1 MDELPRPCLSTSQRR
16 ILKFISIKIYSIIN
30 IQRWKLKQ
38 LWQKI
43 IKRSWSRSEF
53 LFHACWTVENK
64 IRTPCSTL
72 TSNFIRALSMLS
84 GMFLPWNRIFTKSRG
99 CRSRVDAAPPLTPA
113 TRCSHFK
120 WRNIPLTGGVTL
132 ASFTC
137 DLLMVRLSGVWL
149 SLYMNILN
157 NTWNVSKICK
167 TYTTLKVKERRILL
181 HFHTS
186 LSYVYS
192 ITTRSHFDVTSQAIR
207 VIFLSVM

>member
-1 MDELPRPCLSTSQRR
+1 M
-16 ILKFISIKIYSIIN
+16 
-30 IQRWKLKQ
+30 QRWKLKQ
-38 LWQKI
+38 LWQII
-43 IKRSWSRSEF
+43 IKRSWSRSNFCSMHVE
-53 LFHACWTVENK
+53 LLKTRSEYHARLWRV
-64 IRTPCSTL
+64 I
-72 TSNFIRALSMLS
+72 LSELWVAC
-84 GMFLPWNRIFTKSRG
+84 FLPWNRIFTKSRG

-157 NTWNVSKICK
+157 STWNVSKICK

-186 LSYVYS
+186 LSYHMF
-192 ITTRSHFDVTSQAIR
+192 TPLPREAILMLR
-207 VIFLSVM
+207 HKPYELSFFV

>member
-1 MDELPRPCLSTSQRR
+1 MHVEL
-16 ILKFISIKIYSIIN
+16 LKT
-30 IQRWKLKQ
+30 
-38 LWQKI
+38 
-43 IKRSWSRSEF
+43 RSEY
-53 LFHACWTVENK
+53 HARLWRV
-64 IRTPCSTL
+64 I
-72 TSNFIRALSMLS
+72 LSELWVAC
-84 GMFLPWNRIFTKSRG
+84 FLPWNRIFTKSRG

-157 NTWNVSKICK
+157 STWNVSKICK

-207 VIFLSVM
+207 VIFLCVMIRIYSSCSWEANIWHDYKCIA